1 MIFKLSS
8 ILAGMLRSHT
18 CSELTTTDIGS
29 RVSLCGWIATKR
41 NHGGVIFIDLR
52 DRYGITQVVFE
63 PSVDAKRAERAERL
77 AREST
82 VRISG
87 VVRARPEGM
96 ANEKLTTGAIEVEA
110 DDLEVFSEAKTL
122 PIEPEDGHDA
132 NEEVRLQYR
141 FIDLRKP
148 SMQHNLITRAH
159 VIKVMHDYFFEHGFV
174 NIETPMLMRTTPEGA
189 RDFVVPSRL
198 HHGSVYALPQSPQ
211 LYKQISM
218 ISGFDRYYQIARCLR
233 DEDPRADRQLEFTQ
247 LDLEMSFAEEE
258 DVFRVIEELFSRIAS
273 EVFDRT
279 LTTPFERLTYDDAME
294 RFGSDKPDL
303 RYALEITDVSAIVK
317 DSEFQVFTSVIKD
330 DGRVRGLCVK
340 NPGYS
345 RKDIDA
351 LITFAQNNKAKG
363 LAWMRVTTQGLESNI
378 AKFFSE
384 EQQRSLIDAM
394 GASEG
399 DVLLFAADE
408 EPVLSEI
415 LDKLRRHIARELSL
429 YDQNEW
435 KFAWITQF
443 PYFEWDPDAKEWMPA
458 HHAFTSIRPSDL
470 DRIESDPAAVR
481 ARAYDI
487 TLNGWEIASGSIR
500 IHDPVMQT
508 RMFRALKMTDEQIE
522 RKFGWFLEAL
532 KYGVPPHGGI
542 APGIDRL
549 VALMLGHDSIREVI
563 AFPRNKAGV
572 NPMDGSPSAI
582 EDAQLKELGLKLS

>member
-1 MIFKLSS
+1 
-8 ILAGMLRSHT
+8 MLRTHT
-18 CSELTTTDIGS
+18 CSDLTSDDIGKE
-29 RVSLCGWIATKR
+29 VSLCGWIATKR

-52 DRYGITQVVFE
+52 DRYGVTQVVFE
-63 PSVDAKRAERAERL
+63 PSVDQERADRAERL
-77 AREST
+77 PREST
-82 VRISG
+82 VRVKG
-87 VVRARPEGM
+87 TVRARPEGM
-96 ANEKLTTGAIEVEA
+96 QNTKLATGAIEIEA
-110 DDLEVFSEAKTL
+110 KDLEVFSEAKTL
-122 PIEPEDGHDA
+122 PIEPEDGHEA
-132 NEEVRLQYR
+132 NEDARLTYR

-148 SMQHNLITRAH
+148 SMQKNLMKRAH

-247 LDLEMSFAEEE
+247 LDIEMSFVEE
-258 DVFRVIEELFSRIAS
+258 DDVFATIERLFSRIAT
-273 EVFDRT
+273 EVFERT
-279 LTTPFERLTYDDAME
+279 IKTPFERITYDDAIE

-303 RYALEITDVSAIVK
+303 RYGLEITDVSSIVK
-317 DSEFQVFTSVIKD
+317 DSTFQVFTSVVSSG
-330 DGRVRGLCVK
+330 GRVRGLCVK
-340 NPGYS
+340 KPDYS

-363 LAWMRVTTQGLESNI
+363 LAWMRVTGDGLESNI
-378 AKFFSE
+378 VKFFTDD
-384 EQQRSLIDAM
+384 QQKALVTAM
-394 GASEG
+394 GAEDG
-399 DVLLFAADE
+399 DVLLFAADK

-415 LDKLRRHIARELSL
+415 LDKLRRHIASELEI
-429 YDQNEW
+429 YDVSEW
-435 KFAWITQF
+435 KFAWITDF
-443 PYFEWDPDAKEWMPA
+443 PYFEWDPDAREWMPA
-458 HHAFTSIRPSDL
+458 HHAFTSIRASDL
-470 DRIESDPAAVR
+470 DKIESDPGAVR

-500 IHDPVMQT
+500 IHDPAMQT
-508 RMFRALKMTDEQIE
+508 RMFKALKMSEEEIE
-522 RKFGWFLEAL
+522 EKFGWFLEAL

-563 AFPRNKAGV
+563 AFPRNKAGQ
-572 NPMDGSPSAI
+572 NPMDGSPSNVD
-582 EDAQLKELGLKLS
+582 EKQLKELGLTRTKTS

>member
-1 MIFKLSS
+1 
-8 ILAGMLRSHT
+8 MLRSHT
-18 CSELTTTDIGS
+18 CSELTSDDIG
-29 RVSLCGWIATKR
+29 REVSLCGWVATKR

-63 PSVDAKRAERAERL
+63 PSVDQSRAERAERL
-77 AREST
+77 PREST
-82 VRISG
+82 VRVKG
-87 VVRARPEGM
+87 VVRSRPEGM
-96 ANEKLTTGAIEVEA
+96 ANEKLATGAVEVEA
-110 DDLEVFSEAKTL
+110 RELDVYSEALTP

-132 NEEVRLQYR
+132 NEDARLTYR

-148 SMQHNLITRAH
+148 SMQRNLITRAH
-159 VIKVMHDYFFEHGFV
+159 VIKVMHDYFFENGFV

-218 ISGFDRYYQIARCLR
+218 ISGFDKYYQIARCLR

-247 LDLEMSFAEEE
+247 LDVEMSFVEE
-258 DVFRVIEELFSRIAS
+258 DDVFSVIEELFSRIAK
-273 EVFDRT
+273 EVFDRK
-279 LTTPFERLTYDDAME
+279 LTTPFERITYDDAME
-294 RFGSDKPDL
+294 RYGSDKPDL
-303 RYALEITDVSAIVK
+303 RYDLQITDVSDLVRE
-317 DSEFQVFTSVIKD
+317 SEFQVFTSVVKAG
-330 DGRVRGLCVK
+330 GRVRGLCVK

-351 LITFAQNNKAKG
+351 LISYAQNNKAKG
-363 LAWMRVTTQGLESNI
+363 LAWMRVTPDGLESNI
-378 AKFFSE
+378 VKFFSA
-384 EQQRSLIDAM
+384 EQQDALIETM
-394 GASEG
+394 KASEG
-399 DVLLFAADE
+399 DVLFFAADT

-415 LDKLRRHIARELSL
+415 LDKLRRHIAHELEL
-429 YDQNEW
+429 YDRNEW
-435 KFAWITQF
+435 KFAWITDF
-443 PYFEWDPDAKEWMPA
+443 PYFEWDPDADEWMPA
-458 HHAFTSIRPSDL
+458 HHAFTSIRTSDL
-470 DRIESDPAAVR
+470 ERIETDPGAVR

-508 RMFRALKMTDEQIE
+508 RMFKALKMTDEQIE

-563 AFPRNKAGV
+563 AFPRNKQGQ
-572 NPMDGSPSAI
+572 NPMDGSPSAV
-582 EDAQLKELGLKLS
+582 EDAQLKELGLMRTS

>member
-1 MIFKLSS
+1 
-8 ILAGMLRSHT
+8 MLRSHT
-18 CSELTTTDIGS
+18 CSELTSDDIG
-29 RVSLCGWIATKR
+29 REVSLCGWVATKR

-63 PSVDAKRAERAERL
+63 PSVDTARAERAERL
-77 AREST
+77 PREST
-82 VRISG
+82 VRVKG

-96 ANEKLTTGAIEVEA
+96 ANEKLATGAVEVEA
-110 DDLEVFSEAKTL
+110 RELDVYSEALTP

-132 NEEVRLQYR
+132 NEDARLTYR

-148 SMQHNLITRAH
+148 SMQRNLITRAH
-159 VIKVMHDYFFEHGFV
+159 VIKVMHDYFFENGFV

-218 ISGFDRYYQIARCLR
+218 ISGFDKYYQIARCLR

-247 LDLEMSFAEEE
+247 LDVEMSFVEE
-258 DVFRVIEELFSRIAS
+258 DDVFSVIEELFSRIAK
-273 EVFDRT
+273 EVFDRK
-279 LTTPFERLTYDDAME
+279 LTTPFERITYDDAME
-294 RFGSDKPDL
+294 RYGSDKPDL
-303 RYALEITDVSAIVK
+303 RYDLQITDVSDIVAE
-317 DSEFQVFTSVIKD
+317 SSFQVFTSVVKGG
-330 DGRVRGLCVK
+330 GRVRGLCVK

-351 LITFAQNNKAKG
+351 LISYAQNNKAKG
-363 LAWMRVTTQGLESNI
+363 LAWMRVTPDGLESNI
-378 AKFFSE
+378 VKFFST
-384 EQQRSLIDAM
+384 EQQDALIETM
-394 GASEG
+394 KASEG
-399 DVLLFAADE
+399 DVLLFAADS

-415 LDKLRRHIARELSL
+415 LDKLRRHIAHELEL
-429 YDQNEW
+429 YDRNEW
-435 KFAWITQF
+435 KFAWITDF
-443 PYFEWDPDAKEWMPA
+443 PYFEWDPDADEWMPA
-458 HHAFTSIRPSDL
+458 HHAFTSIRASDL
-470 DRIESDPAAVR
+470 ERIETDPGAVR

-508 RMFRALKMTDEQIE
+508 RMFKALKMTDEQIE

-563 AFPRNKAGV
+563 AFPRNKQGH
-572 NPMDGSPSAI
+572 NPMDGSPSAV
-582 EDAQLKELGLKLS
+582 EDAQLKELGLMRTS